1 MIRVA
6 VRLSFIS
13 KLTKPSIWVASLSV
27 IIFGSQS
34 HTVTFLPGGPDYYP
48 VSQYEL
54 LLGCQADAYILV
66 VSTDIPIEYIRRNVS
81 FLESIFESK
90 VIALAVSPLT
100 NNDRWS
106 SISSRLELVDNDIEQ
121 AFIQKLSENFNL
133 PVFCLK
139 HDEQIKAIADTCIE
153 FFS

>member
-1 MIRVA
+1 MSQIE
-6 VRLSFIS
+6 
-13 KLTKPSIWVASLSV
+13 KKNPD
-27 IIFGSQS
+27 IILFGSQS

-66 VSTDIPIEYIRRNVS
+66 VSSDIPISYIRRNIA

-100 NNDRWS
+100 NRDRWS
-106 SISSRLELVDNDIEQ
+106 TISSRLELIDAEVQETLLQ
-121 AFIQKLSENFNL
+121 SLTENFHL
-133 PVFCLK
+133 PVFFLQNEE
-139 HDEQIKAIADTCIE
+139 DIKALTETCIE
-153 FFS
+153 FFT